1 MAAKAVAS
9 IATILG
15 KENRSKIGKIGPVSK
30 GLVVALDFTK
40 VLSERYSSHCVGQ
53 QAMSKTPA

>member
-9 IATILG
+9 MATILG

-30 GLVVALDFTK
+30 GLAVAGEFTGACLEGSGY
-40 VLSERYSSHCVGQ
+40 VILWASP
-53 QAMSKTPA
+53 KTT